1 MDGFEHSVKPT
12 REVHAFCGRN
22 SLEQFVS
29 GDLTKHQKHNTAF
42 IITTSLTSTLAA
54 GLNTYFYRIFNSNL
68 LSLKAAR

>member
-29 GDLTKHQKHNTAF
+29 GDLTKHLKHNTAF
-42 IITTSLTSTLAA
+42 IITTSVTGTLAA
-54 GLNTYFYRIFNSNL
+54 GLNTFL
-68 LSLKAAR
+68 LNI